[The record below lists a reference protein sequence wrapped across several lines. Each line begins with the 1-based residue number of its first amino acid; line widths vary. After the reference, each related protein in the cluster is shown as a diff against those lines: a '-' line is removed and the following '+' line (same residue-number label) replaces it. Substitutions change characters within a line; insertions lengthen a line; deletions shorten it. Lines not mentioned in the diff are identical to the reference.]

1 MGSVVKMIPVCKC
14 DSGLMFKLGG
24 VNRASV
30 QFWKDY
36 TLSALLKF
44 EKLET

>member
-1 MGSVVKMIPVCKC
+1 M
-14 DSGLMFKLGG
+14 LGG
-24 VNRASV
+24 LNRASV